1 MADPTNHE
9 RMMGHLR
16 NGVSA
21 LATHATTTIAKS
33 QDYLERVAAESQ
45 TTTDNGGSNDGNN

>member
-1 MADPTNHE
+1 MADLTNHD

-33 QDYLERVAAESQ
+33 QDYLERVAAESEA
-45 TTTDNGGSNDGNN
+45 TTDNGGSDNGDN